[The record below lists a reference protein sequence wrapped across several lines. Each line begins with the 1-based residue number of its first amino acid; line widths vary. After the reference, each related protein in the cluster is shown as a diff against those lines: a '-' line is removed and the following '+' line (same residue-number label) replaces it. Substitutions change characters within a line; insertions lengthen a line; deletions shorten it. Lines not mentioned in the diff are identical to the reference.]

1 MPIQK
6 SRAANQTE
14 HNTTAADPAR
24 SIPVVGIGASAGG
37 LQAFAAIFR
46 HCRTL
51 LKVIAGMVVTFE
63 DISKLKEPVDTL
75 TECKSLWRGLIET
88 APMGH
93 SS

>member
-1 MPIQK
+1 M
-6 SRAANQTE
+6 
-14 HNTTAADPAR
+14 
-24 SIPVVGIGASAGG
+24 
-37 LQAFAAIFR
+37 AAIFR

-93 SS
+93 FIMTDGRFACLGSGVQDLA